1 MKASTKLVIQVFH
14 KSQTKKKHRK
24 RNLVGS
30 ASVSLN
36 EFLNK
41 HPLPHPRPVDYDVRL
56 SCPPPQRKS
65 PTIAGK
71 QQHSATLTMRFAVPH
86 REPRRSYDSPP
97 ATPMSEHYETELLL
111 SDAPSCAYIVM
122 SPSMPVLKFN
132 ADSISRSLRNVGFEH
147 SRRGRG

>member
-1 MKASTKLVIQVFH
+1 MLTLTSAHSHDVNLSTRLVIQVFH
-14 KSQTKKKHRK
+14 RSQTKKKHRK

-65 PTIAGK
+65 PTIAGPRPVGLICGTA
-71 QQHSATLTMRFAVPH
+71 SESLWSSSPDSSGYSVCDDIVAVP
-86 REPRRSYDSPP
+86 
-97 ATPMSEHYETELLL
+97 L
-111 SDAPSCAYIVM
+111 SSCWFSTIPLAFRANYSIDAS
-122 SPSMPVLKFN
+122 
-132 ADSISRSLRNVGFEH
+132 G
-147 SRRGRG
+147 